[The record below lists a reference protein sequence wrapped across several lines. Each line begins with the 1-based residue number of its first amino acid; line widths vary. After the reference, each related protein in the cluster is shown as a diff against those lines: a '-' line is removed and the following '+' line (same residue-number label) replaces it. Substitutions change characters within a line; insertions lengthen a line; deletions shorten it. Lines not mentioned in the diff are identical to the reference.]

1 MSNFA
6 QPSPQAS
13 DVSVRSIPLVL
24 KTAEHLMQKGQY
36 RMALAGLVSALQGG
50 SLDPAVLDKAA
61 SCYFQLGDSQTA
73 ISLLEMLTQ
82 IRPDIVAAWGKLAAM
97 KQTVG
102 DKQGA
107 IEGYRKVLKGDHN
120 SVFGLS
126 ALNRLEPFKSNSQKV
141 ARLRKL
147 SKSKKLSNVERSLV
161 FNTLGQCEQTA
172 NRTSSAFKFF
182 AKAKAVQKPEFFT
195 DELDTL
201 VDGQTERFHSSPT
214 AESDHKGPR
223 VVFVVG
229 MPRSGTTLVENILA
243 RHSMVETV
251 GESPALSQTLQ
262 VVRQHVSGTQRGAEP
277 WDWFGKLSAQEVSI
291 FRQHYFELISQNS
304 NVSHDVVVDKM
315 PRNSFH
321 LGLAHVLM
329 PDAKFVFMSRHPLDV
344 GLSNFSTN
352 LDVGNEFSCRLEW
365 IGRMTR
371 VIYRS
376 VEDYKEKLPDQLRI
390 QSYEGLVTNPE
401 AQIKALL
408 DHAELPWQ
416 DDCLSPQDAV
426 GAIRTASVD
435 QAREKINTRALGKWQ
450 AYQEQLQPLVEA
462 LGGPKWIEAWREQD
476 QIAATR

>member
-1 MSNFA
+1 MLNFA
-6 QPSPQAS
+6 QPSPQAIN
-13 DVSVRSIPLVL
+13 VPVRSVPLVL

-36 RMALAGLVSALQGG
+36 RMALAGLLPVLQEG
-50 SLDPAVLDKAA
+50 SLDPSVLDKAA

-82 IRPDIVAAWGKLAAM
+82 MRPDIVAAWGKLAAM

-107 IEGYRKVLKGDHN
+107 IEGYRKVLKGDPN
-120 SVFGLS
+120 SVYGLS

-147 SKSKKLSNVERSLV
+147 SKSKKLSNIERSVV

-172 NRTSSAFKFF
+172 NRTNSAFKFF
-182 AKAKAVQKPEFFT
+182 SKAKAAQKAEFLP
-195 DELDTL
+195 DELDAL
-201 VDGQTERFHSSPT
+201 VDGQTECFHRSAT
-214 AESDHKGPR
+214 LKTDHEGPR

-229 MPRSGTTLVENILA
+229 MPRSGTTLVENILS
-243 RHSMVETV
+243 RHSIVGTV
-251 GESPALSQTLQ
+251 GESRALSQTLQ
-262 VVRQHVSGTQRGAEP
+262 VVRQHVKDTQRGAES
-277 WDWFGKLSAQEVSI
+277 WDWFGKLTELEISI
-291 FRQHYFELISQNS
+291 FRQHYFELISQNATV
-304 NVSHDVVVDKM
+304 NHDVIVDKM

-344 GLSNFSTN
+344 GLSNFSTS

-365 IGRMTR
+365 IGRMTQ

-376 VEDYKEKLPDQLRI
+376 IEDYKEKLPDQLRI

-408 DHAELPWQ
+408 EHAELPWQ

-462 LGGPKWIEAWREQD
+462 LGGPNWIEAWREQD